1 MTMADLFRL
10 QIITPDRIF
19 MDDDVERVVFKTTE
33 GDIGVLINHI
43 PLTTTLV
50 SGVVKI
56 KIGDEEKRAVLH
68 GGFAE
73 IKPDQVTVLADA
85 AEWPEE
91 VDLARAKEAAER
103 AESRLN
109 DKGDKDMVRAEVAL
123 MRALARIELIEEK
136 ENK

>member
-1 MTMADLFRL
+1 MADLFRL